1 MIWDFVNDK
10 TMKMKLTSKNHVHFF
25 SGSATQ
31 PWGRRGGSR
40 WRQCQPSLSWWFSF
54 LIQEQHVVITKFVMI
69 SYIGSKY
76 FAETTLV
83 SFLSSSKFSIFM
95 FFSGVR
101 EWSQAGYQPMI
112 YPMMM
117 MVPCPQ
123 VKVILL
129 ALIKKNLCQ
138 IYCVKLAL
146 PLFHWLVYENDDY
159 IHLMK

>member
-1 MIWDFVNDK
+1 
-10 TMKMKLTSKNHVHFF
+10 MKLTSRIKCTFSKRQQHNHEGEEEDLDGDSVNLHYP
-25 SGSATQ
+25 GD
-31 PWGRRGGSR
+31 
-40 WRQCQPSLSWWFSF
+40 SLLLFRS
-54 LIQEQHVVITKFVMI
+54 LYVVITKFVMI

-83 SFLSSSKFSIFM
+83 SFLSSYKFSLFL

-123 VKVILL
+123 VKDILL
-129 ALIKKNLCQ
+129 ALVKNFRCQ
-138 IYCVKLAL
+138 IDCVKLAL
-146 PLFHWLVYENDDY
+146 TLFH
-159 IHLMK
+159 

>member
-1 MIWDFVNDK
+1 M
-10 TMKMKLTSKNHVHFF
+10 HFF
-25 SGSATQ
+25 KGQQHNHEGEEEDLDGDSVNLHYPGD
-31 PWGRRGGSR
+31 
-40 WRQCQPSLSWWFSF
+40 SLF
-54 LIQEQHVVITKFVMI
+54 QEQYVVITKFVMI

-129 ALIKKNLCQ
+129 ALVKNFLCQ
-138 IYCVKLAL
+138 IDCVKLAL
-146 PLFHWLVYENDDY
+146 TLFH
-159 IHLMK
+159 

>member
-1 MIWDFVNDK
+1 
-10 TMKMKLTSKNHVHFF
+10 MKLTSRIKCTFSKGQQHNHEGEEEDLDGDSVNLHYP
-25 SGSATQ
+25 GD
-31 PWGRRGGSR
+31 
-40 WRQCQPSLSWWFSF
+40 SLLLFRS
-54 LIQEQHVVITKFVMI
+54 LYVVITKFVMI

-83 SFLSSSKFSIFM
+83 SFLSSSTFSIFM

-101 EWSQAGYQPMI
+101 QWSQAGYQPMI

-129 ALIKKNLCQ
+129 ALVKNFLCQ
-138 IYCVKLAL
+138 IDCVKLAL
-146 PLFHWLVYENDDY
+146 TLFH
-159 IHLMK
+159 

>member
-1 MIWDFVNDK
+1 
-10 TMKMKLTSKNHVHFF
+10 MKLTSRIKCTFSKGQQHNHEGEEEDLDGDSVNLHYPGDALLLF
-25 SGSATQ
+25 
-31 PWGRRGGSR
+31 R
-40 WRQCQPSLSWWFSF
+40 SLY
-54 LIQEQHVVITKFVMI
+54 VVITKFVMI

-129 ALIKKNLCQ
+129 ALVKNFLCQ
-138 IYCVKLAL
+138 IDCVKLAL
-146 PLFHWLVYENDDY
+146 TLFH
-159 IHLMK
+159 

>member
-1 MIWDFVNDK
+1 MCTFSKGQQHNHEGEEEDLDGDSVN
-10 TMKMKLTSKNHVHFF
+10 LHY
-25 SGSATQ
+25 
-31 PWGRRGGSR
+31 PGG
-40 WRQCQPSLSWWFSF
+40 F
-54 LIQEQHVVITKFVMI
+54 LIQEQYVVITKFVMI

-129 ALIKKNLCQ
+129 ALVKNFLCQ
-138 IYCVKLAL
+138 IDCVKLAL
-146 PLFHWLVYENDDY
+146 TLFH
-159 IHLMK
+159 